1 MIEEERIE
9 AIKQGVD
16 LTAVI
21 RSRGIE
27 LKRNGKGY
35 VGRCPFHDDQ
45 NPSLSVN
52 TEEKLWKCFGCGAGG
67 DAIRFIELFD
77 KVGFREA
84 VEKLSG
90 SAPAVG
96 GAREPSGNG
105 RETSKTE
112 PLPATEHAP
121 AGATTRQANA
131 VALSARHIKLL
142 SRVIEFYHSAFA
154 EDGRAG
160 QYLASRGITDNGL
173 LASFKIGFAN
183 GTLLNVLPADG
194 EVTCELKEIGVL
206 NERGAEHFYGCVTF
220 PLYDM
225 HGNPA
230 GIYGRRI
237 DGMEKAEGPP
247 HLYLPGPR
255 RGLFNRQAA
264 KTNREIILTEAVI
277 DSLTLIHA
285 GIHNTIPCYG
295 TNGLTSEHIG
305 LLRQCETMTLYL
317 AFDGD
322 EAGEKAME
330 TLSARLQSEGLRVYP
345 VQLPAGEDVNSLFS
359 LTADPNVAKQ
369 RFIELMDQANP
380 AAKAAVKEKEEGAT
394 AQSPTSA
401 ADGFTTTDYG
411 FTGII
416 GGRRYEVRGITRA
429 DTKLKAT
436 VKGIGSD
443 AGKKRFH
450 VDTVDF
456 YSARSRAFLVK
467 GLADLFGQPEE
478 VIIRDLER
486 LMELTEG
493 WREVESAAPA
503 APPEMTDAAKEQAL
517 AFLKNP
523 ALFEEVLADF
533 ETLGYTGEEMNK
545 LLCYLAAVSRKIE
558 EPLSVMIQSRS
569 AAGKSF
575 LQDTV
580 LSMVPEE
587 DFVKYTRLT
596 DQALFYK
603 DSGSLKHKI
612 LAVEELDG
620 MNGAIYSIRSIQSS
634 KKITIAYTGKDPVTG
649 RLRTEENTVEGPLSV
664 FITTTQVDIDG
675 ETASRFVF
683 LAIDESREMTERILA
698 KQRENYTR
706 EGIIRKL
713 EAASILEKHRN
724 ANRLLRPLGVINPYA
739 HLLTFTSR
747 SLRARRDHIKYQNL
761 ILAVSFLFQQQRKT
775 ALIEHGGKTVECV
788 LVTLADVAR
797 ANEIAGVILGRS
809 LDELSPSS
817 RKLLMLIRE
826 MSEKASREDNVTIR
840 EYRFNRRR
848 IREFSGWSDFQV
860 RTHIAQLEELEY
872 LYAATGKRGKEYV
885 YELVY
890 AGGGEDGKPFLIGL
904 IDIAQLRKKA
914 EEAGIGDE

>member
-1 MIEEERIE
+1 MIEKETIE
-9 AIKQGVD
+9 AVKQGVD

-27 LKRNGKGY
+27 LKKNGKGY
-35 VGRCPFHDDQ
+35 VGRCPFHADQ

-52 TEEKLWKCFGCGAGG
+52 PREKLWKCFGCGAGG

-84 VEKLSG
+84 VEKLLAST
-90 SAPAVG
+90 SAPS
-96 GAREPSGNG
+96 GARRASGNG
-105 RETSKTE
+105 QGTAKAE
-112 PLPATEHAP
+112 PLAATEHAP
-121 AGATTRQANA
+121 AGGSAQQTGAA
-131 VALSARHIKLL
+131 AFSARHIKLL
-142 SRVIEFYHSAFA
+142 ARVIEFYHTAFA
-154 EDGRAG
+154 EDGRAR
-160 QYLASRGITDNGL
+160 QYLASRGIADNGL

-194 EVTCELKEIGVL
+194 EVTSELKEIGVL

-264 KTNREIILTEAVI
+264 KLSREIILTEAVI
-277 DSLTLIHA
+277 DTLTLIQA

-295 TNGLTSEHIG
+295 TNGLTDEHIS
-305 LLRQCETMTLYL
+305 LFRQHQVDILYL

-322 EAGEKAME
+322 EAGKKAME
-330 TLSARLQSEGLRVYP
+330 TLSTRLQSEGLRVYP

-359 LTADPNVAKQ
+359 LTADLSVAKQ
-369 RFIELMDQANP
+369 RFIELLEQSNP
-380 AAKAAVKEKEEGAT
+380 EAKAAVKEKAEAT
-394 AQSPTSA
+394 PAQGTTAA
-401 ADGFTTTDYG
+401 ADSYTTTEFGFTLSL
-411 FTGII
+411 
-416 GGRRYEVRGITRA
+416 GGRKYEVRGISRG
-429 DTKLKAT
+429 DNKLKAT
-436 VKGIGSD
+436 IKGIGDD

-456 YSARSRAFLVK
+456 YSARSRAFLTK
-467 GLADLFGQPEE
+467 GLSDLFGEPQEA
-478 VIIRDLER
+478 IIRDLER
-486 LMELTEG
+486 LMELTEA
-493 WREVESAAPA
+493 WRETDASAPA
-503 APPEMTDAAKEQAL
+503 APEMTDVAKDRAL

-523 ALFEEVLADF
+523 QLFEEVLADF

-603 DSGSLKHKI
+603 DSGSLAHKI

-713 EAASILEKHRN
+713 EAASLLEKHRN
-724 ANRLLRPLGVINPYA
+724 ANRLLRSLGVINPYA

-775 ALIEHGGKTVECV
+775 VLIEHGGKAVECV

-809 LDELSPSS
+809 LDELSSSS

-840 EYRFNRRR
+840 EYRFNRRQ

-860 RTHIAQLEELEY
+860 RTHIEQLEDLEY
-872 LYAATGKRGKEYV
+872 LYAATGKKGKEYV

-890 AGGGEDGKPFLIGL
+890 TGGGEDGKPFLIGL
-904 IDIAQLRKKA
+904 IDIEQLKKKA
-914 EEAGIGDE
+914 EEAGIFDQ